1 MIVIGITGT
10 IAAGKSTV
18 AKFVAKRKY
27 PLFSADKIVLNLY
40 KNNNFTKSLIKEFK
54 LNSKKNIKSQ
64 IKSII
69 NKNKNKLKIL
79 ENIIHPL
86 VRKKM
91 NIFLKKKRKI
101 LVLEIPLLVESKLN
115 SYFDT
120 IIFVDANTKL
130 RLKRYLKRNKN
141 SKIFNILNKRQLK
154 PSIKKKFCNYRINNN
169 FSLSILKKNVKKFMD
184 NYE

>member
-1 MIVIGITGT
+1 
-10 IAAGKSTV
+10 
-18 AKFVAKRKY
+18 
-27 PLFSADKIVLNLY
+27 
-40 KNNNFTKSLIKEFK
+40 
-54 LNSKKNIKSQ
+54 
-64 IKSII
+64 
-69 NKNKNKLKIL
+69 
-79 ENIIHPL
+79 
-86 VRKKM
+86 M